1 MRLIGLIG
9 LFGLRSDGTPD
20 PIRIFRYT
28 PGYINKW
35 YMAEYRKT
43 IPDAADNMVELEMAL
58 DQAADLFKE
67 ADTEGRGTSTASLC
81 VSRFLSRA
89 RRRLVFSAI
98 RQRLATVFSVSV
110 TRGSHPPMRARA
122 RTLCLSRRLLQLGSR
137 GSVSRGADCR
147 RLMIAAFGRN
157 IPTGPFVQTFQ
168 TAICRRADV

>member
-1 MRLIGLIG
+1 MTKPQISNLIG

-81 VSRFLSRA
+81 VSRFLSA
-89 RRRLVFSAI
+89 PAGALS
-98 RQRLATVFSVSV
+98 
-110 TRGSHPPMRARA
+110 
-122 RTLCLSRRLLQLGSR
+122 SRRL
-137 GSVSRGADCR
+137 
-147 RLMIAAFGRN
+147 GRDLR
-157 IPTGPFVQTFQ
+157 PCSQSQ
-168 TAICRRADV
+168 